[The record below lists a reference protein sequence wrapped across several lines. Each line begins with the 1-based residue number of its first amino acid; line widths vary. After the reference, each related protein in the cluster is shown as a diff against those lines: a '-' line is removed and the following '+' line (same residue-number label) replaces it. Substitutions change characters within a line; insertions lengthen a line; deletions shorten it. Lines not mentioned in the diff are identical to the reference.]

1 MAETAINLS
10 YEPELTGLLIVD
22 PYNDFLS
29 EGGKLYELSRST
41 LEANNVVEHMRQVLA
56 AARANGIQV
65 FITPHHRWR
74 EGDQHS
80 HWKTMPPIGAR
91 ADKGRVFADGTWGGT
106 FHPDFQPRPGE
117 VVAQE
122 HWLSSGFANTD
133 LDLQLKKHGVRK
145 VIVIGMRANT
155 CIESTVRFA
164 AELGY
169 EVTLVKDAI
178 GSFGAAEME
187 ASLQF
192 NIPAYANAVVSTADI
207 IAKLSSNKSGE

>member
-1 MAETAINLS
+1 MADQTRPGLT
-10 YEPELTGLLIVD
+10 YEPELSGLLIVD

-29 EGGKLYELSRST
+29 EGGKLYELSRTT

-56 AARANGIQV
+56 AARARGVQV
-65 FITPHHRWR
+65 FIAPHHRWR
-74 EGDQHS
+74 EADQHS
-80 HWKTMPPIGAR
+80 RWKTMPPVQAS
-91 ADKGRVFADGTWGGT
+91 AAKGRIFADATWGGS
-106 FHPDFQPRPGE
+106 FHPDFEPQPGE

-145 VIVIGMRANT
+145 IIVVGMRANT

-178 GSFGAAEME
+178 GSFGQSEMD

-192 NIPAYANAVVSTADI
+192 NMPAYASAIVSTDELITSLA
-207 IAKLSSNKSGE
+207 G

>member
-1 MAETAINLS
+1 MTDHVT
-10 YEPELTGLLIVD
+10 YERDTTGLLMVD

-29 EGGKLYELSRST
+29 AGGKLYELSRST
-41 LEANNVVEHMRQVLA
+41 LEANDVVEHMRQVLA
-56 AARANGIQV
+56 ATRAAGMQV
-65 FITPHHRWR
+65 FIAPHHRWR
-74 EGDQHS
+74 EADLLS
-80 HWKTMPPIGAR
+80 RWTTMPPIGA
-91 ADKGRVFADGTWGGT
+91 ATAAGRVFADATWGGR
-106 FHPDFQPRPGE
+106 FHPDLEPRAGE

-178 GSFGAAEME
+178 GSFGHDEMN
-187 ASLQF
+187 ASLAF
-192 NIPAYANAVVSTADI
+192 NMPPYASAIVTADEL
-207 IAKLSSNKSGE
+207 IAKLATGARRE

>member
-1 MAETAINLS
+1 MTHNQITSLT

-29 EGGKLYELSRST
+29 EGGKLFEFCRET
-41 LEANNVVEHMRQVLA
+41 LEAFSVVEHMREVLSEV
-56 AARANGIQV
+56 RNRGMQV
-65 FITPHHRWR
+65 FIAPHHRWR
-74 EGDQHS
+74 TTDTDS
-80 HWKTMPPIGAR
+80 RWKTIPPIGA
-91 ADKGRVFADGTWGGT
+91 ATAKGHVFEDGSWGGS
-106 FHPDFQPRPGE
+106 FHPDFLPKPGE

-133 LDLQLKKHGVRK
+133 LDLQLKKHGIRK

-155 CIESTVRFA
+155 CIESTIRFA

-178 GSFGAAEME
+178 GSFGKDEME
-187 ASLQF
+187 ASLHY
-192 NIPAYANAVVSTADI
+192 NMPPYASAILTTQEL
-207 IAKLSSNKSGE
+207 IARLRS

>member
-1 MAETAINLS
+1 MATASNSNLT

-29 EGGKLYELSRST
+29 QGGKLYELSKET
-41 LEANNVVEHMRQVLA
+41 LEAFDVVAHMRQVLA
-56 AARANGIQV
+56 AARERGIQI
-65 FITPHHRWR
+65 FIAPHHRWR
-74 EGDQHS
+74 EEDLHL
-80 HWKTMPPIGAR
+80 HWKTSPPVGAS
-91 ADKGRVFADGTWGGT
+91 AAKGHVFADGTWGGS

-145 VIVIGMRANT
+145 VIIIGMRANT

-169 EVTLVKDAI
+169 EVTVVNDAI
-178 GSFGAAEME
+178 GSFGRPEME
-187 ASLQF
+187 ASLRF
-192 NIPAYANAVVSTADI
+192 NLPAYANAVVSTDALL
-207 IAKLSSNKSGE
+207 AKLAA